1 MRLTAILLL
10 TLVLGVSKPGLLAQ
24 AGDIPSAAPP
34 LPDGQTQEQRGHQ
47 LLDQMVVALGGPA
60 WLGRTNVSVLGRS
73 AAFFRNAPNGQ
84 TVDYAGYHQFA
95 GPNRPEAE
103 RIEFIT
109 DKGMIMPGKKRDVA
123 QVWTSDGGFEITYKG
138 VSPLPRE
145 QVNDFLRRRA
155 HSIEAVIA
163 TWIKAPGVIV
173 IAEGTTM
180 VQRRQADKVTVL
192 SANNDAV
199 TIELDVT
206 THLPL
211 SRSFTW
217 RNTQFQDH
225 DEDREEYDDYHVL
238 GGLPTPLTLTRYHN
252 GDMVNQ
258 RFLNKVEYNVTTL
271 PPDTFNPEKALI
283 KKK

>member
-1 MRLTAILLL
+1 MRLTATLLL
-10 TLVLGVSKPGLLAQ
+10 TLVLGVSTPALLAQ

-34 LPDGQTQEQRGHQ
+34 LPNGQTQEQRGQQ

-84 TVDYAGYHQFA
+84 TVEFASYHRLP
-95 GPNRPEAE
+95 GPGRTEAE

-109 DKGMIMPGKKRDVA
+109 DRGMIMPGKKRDVA
-123 QVWTSDGGFEITYKG
+123 QVWTDDGGYEITFKG
-138 VSPLPRE
+138 VAPLPQD
-145 QVNDFLRRRA
+145 QVADFLRRRA

-180 VQRRQADKVTVL
+180 VERHQADKVTIL

-211 SRSFTW
+211 SRTFIW
-217 RNTQFQDH
+217 RNAQFQDH
-225 DEDREEYDDYHVL
+225 DEDREEYDDYHTFQD
-238 GGLPTPLTLTRYHN
+238 LPTPLTLTRYRN
-252 GDMVNQ
+252 GDMISQ
-258 RFLNKVEYNVTTL
+258 RFLSKVEYNVTNL
-271 PPDTFNPEKALI
+271 PPDSFNPEKALI